1 MRDVLEKWEG
11 GVGIGGR
18 VITNLRYADDTTLI
32 AGTKEDLMEIM
43 ERVRKTSE
51 KAGLYLNVLKTK
63 VMTTGD
69 IGEVA
74 LDGKTVEVI
83 TKFVLL
89 RALITKE
96 IRRRIAMGKAAMGG
110 LTTVWKDR
118 GITLQTK
125 VKLVKALVFPIVLY
139 GAETWTMRKT
149 EREKIDAFE
158 LWCWRRVMRVSWME
172 RKTNVWVLENVKPKW
187 TLESRV
193 IKAALS
199 YFGHVMRKERGM
211 ENGGRPR
218 TKWLDTIKDVK
229 GPSINV
235 MRRDARE
242 RVEWR
247 GATAAVARGRTR
259 LDGTR

>member
-1 MRDVLEKWEG
+1 
-11 GVGIGGR
+11 
-18 VITNLRYADDTTLI
+18 
-32 AGTKEDLMEIM
+32 
-43 ERVRKTSE
+43 
-51 KAGLYLNVLKTK
+51 
-63 VMTTGD
+63 
-69 IGEVA
+69 
-74 LDGKTVEVI
+74 
-83 TKFVLL
+83 
-89 RALITKE
+89 
-96 IRRRIAMGKAAMGG
+96 MGG

-149 EREKIDAFE
+149 ERKKIDAFE

-199 YFGHVMRKERGM
+199 YFGHVVRKERGM
-211 ENGGRPR
+211 ENDVMLGGMRGKRRRGRPR

-229 GPSINV
+229 GPSINI
-235 MRRDARE
+235 MRRDTRE